1 MKIIIVCFLAFQT
14 ATPRVCREDQ
24 YAIKL
29 PNRKKPFCMTCPKCP
44 PGSGSTVPC
53 GTTIPTRF
61 NASEI
66 CKPCTVG
73 EYSDSFSS
81 ESCKT
86 CSKCL
91 PNEIVEADCTS
102 ISDTRCSCE
111 PCPKGF
117 YRNETTFHC
126 LPCSECV
133 KGINEKVEQCAR
145 QKISGAQICGYRKRK
160 LSGPNCWYDEIT
172 VLKRNG
178 KHSCQACPVCSKVSG
193 LTVPCGSIV
202 REGISIACKRPTDGT
217 TFVDKDGVLR
227 PCSVCSPDQE
237 VIRNCSSHFD
247 TQCGRCKQGFFYNSY
262 SKTCQ
267 ECFSCCNHISSD
279 DIINCIRKRM
289 SFATLHDDLLRSP
302 RISVQLLSHSARDD
316 YEYSSL
322 WSFMLAA
329 LEYMLPLGFSFYFA
343 ANLASQWRYYS
354 KKLQRRDFQVHNFD
368 EVKCNPLH
376 QERKSKIT
384 VAAFQDTSVG
394 TESVT
399 PEYPVRKSPCH
410 MIFEK
415 TGVEVLAPADG
426 TKSVLP
432 NDMILRASSNSTE
445 PGFLEQGEI
454 SLSPAIALS
463 VPTKLERRVEVQIP
477 HGANLI
483 LSQEDWN
490 VILKAV
496 RNDRWVNLSQDRTG
510 DQGISNFVAKSN
522 HVSFETDRLSKFA
535 VVGKLNEHSL
545 SALKRMK
552 VAAFC
557 NETNV
562 GENLVVRVY
571 CFDDCEYSFERLKME
586 ESDKGGKLISSIES
600 VDFSVGSGK
609 DVEINVKDTRGWQ
622 LDPSST
628 TKIGYKSLRNS
639 FDIIP
644 NCKLVFQPT
653 AERKTTFFALM
664 NVTHEPFFQTMV
676 YASTALK

>member
-1 MKIIIVCFLAFQT
+1 
-14 ATPRVCREDQ
+14 
-24 YAIKL
+24 
-29 PNRKKPFCMTCPKCP
+29 MTCPKCP